1 MSPSLTQR
9 LCSADEENPLTARFT
24 NVPAEHDGETEFPVD
39 LKFSEPPAGP
49 GWYGARNIAVKNAI
63 DITGGTVVSAR
74 SVEQNGAHRRIVVQ
88 PSGTGPVTVALPAGG
103 PECGS
108 KGALC
113 TEAGGRLE
121 VSALTQIRGPAALS
135 VADATVQEGPEAV
148 LEFAVTLSRAAS
160 GPVTV
165 DYATRDGT
173 AHAGADYTAAT
184 GTLSFAPGETRK
196 TVHVTVLDDSHD
208 EGDETMTVRLSNAS
222 GAYIID
228 NKGTGTI
235 ENSDHMPAAW
245 LSRFGRTVAEQVV
258 DAAKSRLTTT
268 PAPGANLTIA
278 GLALTPGGN
287 LDRLELDES
296 TFGERTITGRDLLI
310 GSSFSLATK
319 TAEGGTGGLWGRGAL
334 SRFSGTEEDLSLN
347 GDVASVLLGA
357 DWAHERW
364 TTGVLFSHTWA
375 TGTYQ
380 GPDAGRVESELTGL
394 YPYGRHA
401 VSERISLWGVAGYGV
416 GTLTLTPDARPA
428 LETGID
434 LAMAAVGARSVLLDR
449 SPHGGPELAAVSDL
463 MGVQTRSD
471 AVRDIDAGNLEAA
484 RTRVTRLRLGLEGT
498 WPGIRLGSGAVTP
511 SVELGLRRD
520 GGDAETGLGIDA
532 GAGVAWSI
540 PSTGLAGAVHARA
553 LLTHE
558 AAGFRDQGLSASLGW
573 DPNPTSDRGPSLQLT
588 HSSGAAAT
596 GGMNALLSR
605 NTLDT
610 LTQAE
615 ERDSLELRLG
625 YGVPALNGLFTATPE
640 LGLGISNQ
648 GREYRIGW
656 RLATATPGPAS
667 LELHLEATRTKTAP
681 AISLGLVAR
690 W

>member
-1 MSPSLTQR
+1 M
-9 LCSADEENPLTARFT
+9 
-24 NVPAEHDGETEFPVD
+24 PAEHDGETEFPVD

-63 DITGGTVVSAR
+63 DITGGTIVSAR

-88 PSGTGPVTVALPAGG
+88 PSGTGPVTLALPAGG

-173 AHAGADYTAAT
+173 AQAGADYTAAT

-222 GAYIID
+222 GRTSSTTREPAPSRTATTCQPP
-228 NKGTGTI
+228 GCRG
-235 ENSDHMPAAW
+235 SDAPW
-245 LSRFGRTVAEQVV
+245 PS
-258 DAAKSRLTTT
+258 KSWT
-268 PAPGANLTIA
+268 PPRADSPQRPRPGANLTIA

-296 TFGERTITGRDLLI
+296 AFGERTITGRDLLI

-364 TTGVLFSHTWA
+364 TTGVLLSHTWA

-380 GPDAGRVESELTGL
+380 GPGRRARGERTH
-394 YPYGRHA
+394 RA
-401 VSERISLWGVAGYGV
+401 VPLR
-416 GTLTLTPDARPA
+416 
-428 LETGID
+428 
-434 LAMAAVGARSVLLDR
+434 
-449 SPHGGPELAAVSDL
+449 
-463 MGVQTRSD
+463 
-471 AVRDIDAGNLEAA
+471 AA
-484 RTRVTRLRLGLEGT
+484 RGERTDQPLGGRRLRRGHTHPHPRREARTGN
-498 WPGIRLGSGAVTP
+498 RHRSRHGSRGRPHPRSWT
-511 SVELGLRRD
+511 
-520 GGDAETGLGIDA
+520 
-532 GAGVAWSI
+532 
-540 PSTGLAGAVHARA
+540 
-553 LLTHE
+553 
-558 AAGFRDQGLSASLGW
+558 AAH
-573 DPNPTSDRGPSLQLT
+573 T
-588 HSSGAAAT
+588 
-596 GGMNALLSR
+596 
-605 NTLDT
+605 
-610 LTQAE
+610 
-615 ERDSLELRLG
+615 
-625 YGVPALNGLFTATPE
+625 
-640 LGLGISNQ
+640 
-648 GREYRIGW
+648 
-656 RLATATPGPAS
+656 
-667 LELHLEATRTKTAP
+667 
-681 AISLGLVAR
+681 VAR
-690 W
+690 NSSR